1 MPAYTGE
8 LLNREFALLLKGTS
22 NFAILPSP
30 ITGTG
35 EIVSKN
41 TYYITTPIY
50 YVNDMPHIG
59 HIYTTVMA
67 DAFARFHRMLGHDVR
82 FLTGTDEHGQKI
94 EKSAASQG
102 LKPIELADK
111 VVERYRHL
119 WEVLNISNEDFIRTT
134 DDRHKAGV
142 TEIIKRIVANGD
154 LYKGDYEGWYCAG
167 AEAFV
172 PDSQVVDGKDTES
185 GYPVERLSESSWFF
199 KLSAYQEP
207 LLKWY
212 RANPDCIKPKSRY
225 NEVLRFVEGGLR
237 DLSVSRTSVS
247 WGVPFPDDADHVVYV
262 WLDAL
267 TNYISAL
274 GFGSED
280 ESSFEKY
287 WPAQIHMVGKDILR
301 FHCVYWPAF
310 LMSAGLPLPK
320 TVFGHGWWMRDDAKM
335 SKSLGNVVRPDYL
348 IDRFGADALR
358 YFLAREMAFGLDA
371 SFSDVAFLERFNAD
385 LANAL
390 GNTASRAVSMTEK
403 FLNGQIP
410 KKPADG
416 PIANAAADAVAA
428 HRLHMEKMEPHRAL
442 EATWRLL
449 SAINGHIQE
458 RQPWAL
464 AKQGESGRA
473 ELEATLYE
481 SLEGLR
487 IASLLIEPFM
497 PSIAERLRVQ
507 IGATGLPVNLVD
519 AATWGLLPAGASIG
533 KIEAL
538 FPRVDVA
545 KVMKELSMRDE
556 SGTKAEKPNLAEGT
570 ETVESDQIAI
580 DDFAKVKL
588 VVGIVQQAERVPKSK
603 KLVKLMVDLAEP
615 ELRQIV
621 AGIGGKYDP
630 EDLIG
635 RRIVVVANLKPVKL
649 MGVESRGMLLAAS
662 LDGDPNLLSP
672 DGEVPPG
679 TGVR

>member
-1 MPAYTGE
+1 MSE
-8 LLNREFALLLKGTS
+8 
-22 NFAILPSP
+22 
-30 ITGTG
+30 
-35 EIVSKN
+35 N
-41 TYYITTPIY
+41 TTYITTPIY

-67 DAFARFHRMLGHDVR
+67 DAFARYFRMQGRTVR

-94 EKSAASQG
+94 EKSAAAKG
-102 LKPIELADK
+102 LQPIELADN

-119 WEVLNISNEDFIRTT
+119 WDVLNISHDDFIRTSE
-134 DDRHKAGV
+134 DRHKAGV
-142 TEIIKRIVANGD
+142 TEIIKRITASGD

-172 PDSQVVDGKDTES
+172 PDSQVEDGKDTES

-212 RANPDCIKPKSRY
+212 RENPDCIQPKSRY

-247 WGVPFPDDADHVVYV
+247 WGVPFPDDEDHVVYV

-280 ESSFEKY
+280 SSAFDQF

-320 TVFGHGWWMRDDAKM
+320 AVFGHGWWMRDDAKM

-348 IDRFGADALR
+348 IERFGADALR

-403 FLNGQIP
+403 FLDGVIP
-410 KKPADG
+410 KPSDGG
-416 PIANAAADAVAA
+416 PIATAAAEAVVA
-428 HRLHMEKMEPHRAL
+428 HRRHMEKMEPHRAL

-458 RQPWAL
+458 QQPWAL
-464 AKQGESGRA
+464 AKQGDDGRSALES
-473 ELEATLYE
+473 TLYG

-497 PSIAERLRVQ
+497 PSIAERLRAQV
-507 IGATGLPVNLVD
+507 GAVGLPVDL
-519 AATWGLLPAGASIG
+519 AGATEWGRLPEGGPIG
-533 KIEAL
+533 TVEAL
-538 FPRVDVA
+538 FPRVDVK
-545 KVMKELSMRDE
+545 KVMKELAMRDE
-556 SGTKAEKPNLAEGT
+556 PTAAAKPQESNEKTKKEDDGLIPIE
-570 ETVESDQIAI
+570 
-580 DDFAKVKL
+580 DFAKVRL
-588 VVGIVQQAERVPKSK
+588 VVGFIKEAEKVPKSK

-621 AGIGGKYDP
+621 AGIGARYAP
-630 EDLIG
+630 EDLVG
-635 RRIVVVANLKPVKL
+635 RRIVVVANLKPAKL

-662 LDGDPNLLSP
+662 LDGDPDLLSP

-679 TGVR
+679 TEVR